1 MTGPYHAICSLDE
14 ILKNYKNFSFSV
26 KINKK
31 KFIRNMK
38 EYLLYPKP
46 NQPNLCT
53 LISKKVKSDSQ
64 NVVLYQK

>member
-31 KFIRNMK
+31 KIYSKYERVFII
-38 EYLLYPKP
+38 P
-46 NQPNLCT
+46 
-53 LISKKVKSDSQ
+53 
-64 NVVLYQK
+64 